1 MPQALVIRAPGTNC
15 DTEMVRAFTLAGCA
29 RCDLVHLDRLIAEPA
44 AIEKYDLIGF
54 PGGFS
59 YGDDVASGR
68 VFAMRLRER
77 LYAPLQA
84 AVDRGVCI
92 IGACNGFQVLV
103 QVGLLPG
110 KSVGQAS
117 SLPSSPPPL
126 SVALTD
132 NIGNRFI
139 DQWLRVEPINS
150 SPCIWTRG
158 LAAMVREAEAVLCA
172 VPKERGKDGRM
183 TQTAAGEMMMLPIA
197 HGEGRFVTAS
207 PAVLQSLESSGQI
220 ALRYTDNVNGSQNA
234 IAGICDPTGRVFGL
248 MPHPERYLSWN
259 HHPFFS
265 ALPPDAARGDTPGIT
280 IFRNAVE
287 AVTPAAAVSRR

>member
-15 DTEMVRAFTLAGCA
+15 DTEMVRAFALAGCET
-29 RCDLVHLDRLIAEPA
+29 CDLLHLDRLIAEPA

-84 AVDRGVCI
+84 AVERGVCI

-103 QVGLLPG
+103 QVGLLPDTQA
-110 KSVGQAS
+110 SVGQAS
-117 SLPSSPPPL
+117 SLPPAPPPL
-126 SVALTD
+126 TVALTD

-139 DQWLRVEPINS
+139 DRWLRVETVPTS
-150 SPCIWTRG
+150 RCIWTRG
-158 LAAMVREAEAVLCA
+158 LAFPAEA
-172 VPKERGKDGRM
+172 M
-183 TQTAAGEMMMLPIA
+183 TLPIA
-197 HGEGRFVTAS
+197 HGEGRFVTAT
-207 PAVLQSLESSGQI
+207 PDVLEALESNNQV
-220 ALRYTDNVNGSQNA
+220 ALRYIDNDNGSQNA

-248 MPHPERYLSWN
+248 MPHPERYLGWH
-259 HHPFFS
+259 HHPYAT
-265 ALPPDAARGDTPGIT
+265 ALGENVKQGDTPGLMM
-280 IFRNAVE
+280 FKNAVE
-287 AVTPAAAVSRR
+287 AVTTSSART